1 MYCQN
6 CRRDISENSNYC
18 YFCGAHQVATAQPAM
33 PPKRLLRSATDIKIA
48 GVCGGLAEYA
58 GLDPTIVRLLWA
70 LVTFCTGIIPGLVVY
85 LVAWVIM
92 PVAPI
97 YVAAPSASAPSSA
110 QQSAGPA

>member
-6 CRRDISENSNYC
+6 CRRDISENSNFC
-18 YFCGAHQVATAQPAM
+18 YFCGAHQVAAAQPAM
-33 PPKRLLRSATDIKIA
+33 PPRRLMRSATDIKVA
-48 GVCGGLAEYA
+48 GVCGGLAEYSN
-58 GLDPTIVRLLWA
+58 LDPTIVRLLWA
-70 LVTFCTGIIPGLVVY
+70 LVTFCTGIVPGLVVY

-97 YVAAPSASAPSSA
+97 YIPAPAASAPSSA

>member
-6 CRRDISENSNYC
+6 CRRDISENSNFC
-18 YFCGAHQVATAQPAM
+18 YFCGAHQAVAPQSQM
-33 PPKRLLRSATDIKIA
+33 PPKRLMRSATDLKIA

-58 GLDPTIVRLLWA
+58 GLDSTIVRLLWA
-70 LVTFCTGIIPGLVVY
+70 LVTFCTGIVPGLVVY

-97 YVAAPSASAPSSA
+97 YISAPAASAPSNA
-110 QQSAGPA
+110 HQSAGPA